1 MWSFAVLWI
10 ALATSLT
17 VRTLRR
23 GMPFALT
30 WWSLTFPV
38 GTFVTGT
45 SQLAAHTHLLAFKVA
60 AAIAYTGMLFTWL
73 LVAVRTARGSLRG
86 NLLKVAPSSAP
97 VKASKDPAA

>member
-1 MWSFAVLWI
+1 VG
-10 ALATSLT
+10 
-17 VRTLRR
+17 LRR
-23 GMPFALT
+23 VVDRAGHLAHGAHAAAWDAVRADVVESDVPRRDLRHRHFAARRAHP
-30 WWSLTFPV
+30 S
-38 GTFVTGT
+38 TGL
-45 SQLAAHTHLLAFKVA
+45 QVA